1 MSTTTRLST
10 KGQLIL
16 PKELRERHQ
25 WKAGTE
31 FEVFE
36 KGNDLVLRPVDRLP
50 ETTLDEIVGCI
61 KYDGPPRSL
70 REMEEAIEREARK
83 HR

>member
-1 MSTTTRLST
+1 MTTTRLST

-25 WKAGTE
+25 WKAGTQ
-31 FEVFE
+31 FEILEHGDAVM
-36 KGNDLVLRPVDRLP
+36 LRPVERLP
-50 ETTLDEIVGCI
+50 ETTLDELAGCTG
-61 KYDGPPRSL
+61 YEGPPRSL
-70 REMEEAIEREARK
+70 EEMDAAIEREARK